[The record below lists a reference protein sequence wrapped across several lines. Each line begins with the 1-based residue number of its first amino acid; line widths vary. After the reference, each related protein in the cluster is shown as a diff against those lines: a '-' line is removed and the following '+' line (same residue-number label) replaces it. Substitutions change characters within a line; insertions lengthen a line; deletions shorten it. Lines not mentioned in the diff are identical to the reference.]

1 MKILQVI
8 NSFATGGAEKLL
20 LETIPLYREKGIVMD
35 VLVLNGTNYPFM
47 QQLKAL
53 ECCTIYSLGSK
64 SVYNPLHIFQIIPY
78 LKKYDIL
85 HVHLFPA
92 QYWVVLAKLL
102 SFSKTKL
109 LFTEHNITNVRIQN
123 KVFKLIECI
132 IYFYYNKIICITN
145 EIKNVMQQ
153 HTNSESDKFVV
164 IENGVNLATIRES
177 KPYQKTEIH
186 PSINQDNIILIQVAG
201 FREQKDQP
209 TLIKA
214 LSHLPVK
221 YKLLLVGDGVLQL
234 DCEKL
239 VQELQLSERVL
250 FLGLRDDVPQL
261 LKTVDIVVLSS
272 HYEGLSLSSIE
283 GMASGKPF
291 VASNV
296 AGLSEVVAG
305 AGVLFDQGNDKELAK
320 VLENLMDNSDHYHA
334 IATACQEKANQYDI
348 STMVEQHIYLYETI

>member
-8 NSFATGGAEKLL
+8 NNLATGGAEKLL

-35 VLVLNGTNYPFM
+35 VLVLNGTNYPFL
-47 QQLKAL
+47 QQLKDL
-53 ECCTIYSLGSK
+53 ECCTIYSLGLK
-64 SVYNPLHIFQIIPY
+64 SVYNPIHIFKIIPY

-109 LFTEHNITNVRIQN
+109 FFTEHNITNVRIQN
-123 KVFKLIECI
+123 KVFKLLECF
-132 IYFYYNKIICITN
+132 IYCYYHKIICITN
-145 EIKNVMQQ
+145 EIKIVMKQ
-153 HTNSESDKFVV
+153 HTNSTSDKFVV
-164 IENGVNLATIRES
+164 IENGVNLAAIRAS
-177 KPYQKTEIH
+177 KPYQKIQIH
-186 PSINQDNIILIQVAG
+186 PSINQDTILLIQVAG

-214 LSHLPVK
+214 LSHLPIE
-221 YKLLLVGDGVLQL
+221 YKLLLVGDGVLQS

-250 FLGLRDDVPQL
+250 FLGLRADVPQL
-261 LKTVDIVVLSS
+261 LKTADIVVLSS

-291 VASNV
+291 VASKV
-296 AGLSEVVAG
+296 AGLSEVVS
-305 AGVLFDQGNDKELAK
+305 GVGILFEQGNDKALAQ
-320 VLENLMDNSDHYHA
+320 VLENLIDNPDYYLAVA
-334 IATACQEKANQYDI
+334 IACQEKANQYDI
-348 STMVEQHIYLYETI
+348 STMVDQHIHLYEAI